1 MSEIEKLLRE
11 NIEEYEAASRQAM
24 KYVAENKKDLEPKY
38 EYAGYLDK
46 PVKEN
51 QIFFLWENKGAEWSL
66 PKKILDYVQHT
77 YGREYTCICMAKSGV
92 KLPGSMGVKQD
103 TPQYWEALACSK
115 YIISSMSLPL
125 AFVKRKEQIYFNTMS
140 GAYEAESLDTTEGIS
155 VLAREMLKT
164 DFSYAVSPEEAEK
177 LWTEKTGIGKVYD
190 GVILVSKEPEEDAGE
205 IGEIILGK
213 KAEGITGKVERLT
226 FREPGKK
233 KLLVL
238 TSWKAEREQKLVI
251 RRFLREIDRSRYDVA
266 VMSAWV
272 NEPGAFR
279 DFAVSVP
286 GNMAKVMYRGRMVMN
301 EEDYRN
307 YRIIEK
313 NPDVYVK
320 YGEVRRYVNSLVERE
335 WGRAL
340 GTGFWDVCLLLGS
353 MGYLQYYMA
362 AGLGAK
368 TKVLVD
374 LDFLAYIRE
383 KHPSKWRVGVTV
395 FDRIY
400 APSGSVSLADY
411 GMENRIR
418 AMRLPVFVSEK
429 PSDVPET
436 VQFNGNPYLICDKW
450 QNEDGKTGMKLVQLP
465 SEGGFLVNGDMLPD
479 EKRKEALKAL
489 GKEHSIYVLGMN
501 AAGYTSFLP
510 DAVVL
515 DEFVRQGL
523 YLLPSAWTFYGR
535 LSGYLGD
542 SRLDHDVLSDICKA
556 YGVNVC
562 ETVEV

>member
-11 NIEEYEAASRQAM
+11 NMEEYEAASRQAI
-24 KYVAENKKDLEPKY
+24 KYVTENKKDLEPKY
-38 EYAGYLDK
+38 EYAGYLEK

-51 QIFFLWENKGAEWSL
+51 QIFFLWENKGAGWSL

-77 YGREYTCICMAKSGV
+77 YGKEYTCICAPKGGV
-92 KLPGSMGVKQD
+92 KLPGGTSVKQD

-115 YIISSMSLPL
+115 YIISSTVLPL

-140 GAYEAESLDTTEGIS
+140 GAYEAESLETTEGIS

-164 DFSYAVSPEEAEK
+164 DFSYAASKGEAET
-177 LWTEKTGIGKVYD
+177 LWTEKTRIGKVWD
-190 GVILVSKEPEEDAGE
+190 GVLLVSKKPEEDAGE

-213 KAEGITGKVERLT
+213 READAAGKVERLN
-226 FREPGKK
+226 FRDPGKK
-233 KLLVL
+233 KILVI
-238 TSWKAEREQKLVI
+238 TSWKAEREQKSVI
-251 RRFLREIDRSRYDVA
+251 RRLLKEIDKSRYEAV
-266 VMSAWV
+266 VMSAWA
-272 NEPGAFR
+272 NEPGTFR
-279 DFAVSVP
+279 DFTDSVP
-286 GNMAKVMYRGRMVMN
+286 GEAAKVMYRGRMILS

-320 YGEVRRYVNSLVERE
+320 YGEIRRYVNGLMERE

-340 GTGFWDVCLLLGS
+340 GSGGWDVCLLLGS

-374 LDFLAYIRE
+374 LDFLPYIRE
-383 KHPSKWRVGVTV
+383 KYPSKWRVGVTV

-400 APSGSVSLADY
+400 APSGCVSLSGY
-411 GMENRIR
+411 GMENRVR
-418 AMRLPVFVSEK
+418 TMRLPVFPSEK

-436 VQFNGNPYLICDKW
+436 VLFNGRSYLICDKW
-450 QNEDGKTGMKLVQLP
+450 KDEDGKTGMKLVQLP
-465 SEGGFLVNGDMLPD
+465 VEGGVLVNGDMLPD
-479 EKRKEALKAL
+479 EKRKETLQAI
-489 GKEHSIYVLGMN
+489 GKEHPVYVLGIN

-510 DAVVL
+510 EAVVL

-523 YLLPSAWTFYGR
+523 YLLPSAWTFFGR

-542 SRLDHDVLSDICKA
+542 SRLDGDVLGDICRA
-556 YGVNVC
+556 YGVTC
-562 ETVEV
+562 L